1 MYEFHGWITL
11 AETPYDVD
19 AGEYDEK
26 YEDLRNHIDNLSW
39 SSCMVDLLE
48 LNGRNTLIM
57 NGYPNR
63 RRSEANELR
72 QLISYVSEKF
82 TGAYGIIY
90 EYDELTE
97 IANGRGVF
105 SVIVVRRGKCI
116 PALDPFLSPAVPVIE
131 DP

>member
-26 YEDLRNHIDNLSW
+26 YEALRNYIDNLNW
-39 SSCMVDLLE
+39 SSGKIELLE
-48 LNGRNTLIM
+48 LNGRNALIV

-63 RRSEANELR
+63 RRSEANELA
-72 QLISYVSEKF
+72 QLMTYVTKNF

-97 IANGRGVF
+97 TVAGRGVF
-105 SVIVVRRGKCI
+105 SVTVVRRGHCL
-116 PALDPFLSPAVPVIE
+116 PSLDPFLSPAIPVIE